1 VHKVQFG
8 ALREPRER
16 VHTDNVRHRER
27 LKGGDA
33 RCTARTNLDLTL
45 AVAYADRMPG
55 PRKAR
60 SGKTAAKKASTR
72 SVAAK
77 KASTRSVA
85 AKKAS
90 TRSVAAKK
98 ASTRSVAAK
107 KSAGT
112 TSKRGRRTLS
122 AEHKAQLAR
131 GREEARIV
139 RAYLEAID
147 VPKRRGRQR
156 TAESISSQ
164 LSQIDER
171 IVAARGIDKL
181 ALLKQRRDLEAE
193 RVARAP
199 ATAIA
204 SLERDFTKV
213 ARSYGARKGID
224 YSLWRAAGVPAAVLS
239 KARIQRTR
247 RPNGTRPASAR

>member
-60 SGKTAAKKASTR
+60 SGKT
-72 SVAAK
+72 AAK